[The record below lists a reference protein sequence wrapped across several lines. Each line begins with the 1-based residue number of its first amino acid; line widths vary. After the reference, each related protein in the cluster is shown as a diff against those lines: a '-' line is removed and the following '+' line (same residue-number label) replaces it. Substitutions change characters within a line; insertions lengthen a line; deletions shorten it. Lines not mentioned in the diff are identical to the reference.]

1 MCVIDPTERLNER
14 AYNSKTKTSSTIEV
28 VPDPVSEPLV
38 LNTLIGIGV
47 GDSPIVDLVTEL
59 NNKQCQL
66 QCENWLSSRNNHV
79 CIYNKEVR
87 ECALKE
93 LSNPDGFWNENPNA
107 TLYTKAENLN
117 LGFPFKPPNIWEGDV
132 VGQLTRAG
140 ESESTISNRQPSEAL
155 NCYPCFSEQ
164 TPFSYTPPSLSDL
177 K

>member
-1 MCVIDPTERLNER
+1 MAD
-14 AYNSKTKTSSTIEV
+14 
-28 VPDPVSEPLV
+28 VS
-38 LNTLIGIGV
+38 
-47 GDSPIVDLVTEL
+47 IVDLVTDV

-79 CIYNKEVR
+79 CIYNKKVR

-93 LSNPDGFWNENPNA
+93 LPNPDGFWNKNPSA
-107 TLYTKAENLN
+107 TLYTKEENLN
-117 LGFPFKPPNIWEGDV
+117 LGFPFNPPNIWSDNV

-140 ESESTISNRQPSEAL
+140 ESGRQPSEAL

-164 TPFSYTPPSLSDL
+164 TPFSYSPPSLSDL